1 MSNEEK
7 SFDYD
12 ESAAVAFIQNSLPQ
26 ELKDKFDEDTVYYF
40 LDLLCE
46 FYEKND
52 YLDEDDEEKEE
63 RELTKFVIT
72 QAKKDGIGDFNEEE
86 VRIFLAAEADYTDT
100 LDIFE

>member
-1 MSNEEK
+1 MSNEGK

-12 ESAAVAFIQNSLPQ
+12 ESAAVAFILNSLPQ
-26 ELKDKFDEDTVYYF
+26 ELKKKIDEDTVYYF

-52 YLDEDDEEKEE
+52 YLDEDDEEREE
-63 RELTKFVIT
+63 NALIKFVID
-72 QAKKDGIGDFNEEE
+72 QAKNDEIGNFSEDE
-86 VRIFLAAEADYTDT
+86 VRIFLKAEADYTDT